1 MRFLLTIQYLGTRYS
16 GWQSQENAI
25 GVQQVIEA
33 VLEESFGQKIALQS
47 AGRTDSGVH
56 ARGQRAHL
64 DMTTPIQPRGLVLG
78 LNDRLPPDI
87 RILEALPVDE
97 GFHAR
102 FNAKKKTYVYRI
114 WNHSIDDVFL
124 AATHS
129 NVRQPLDLEV
139 MREAIAVLVGE
150 HDFRA
155 FTVRAPEV
163 SSTIRTV
170 YAATITGDGRG
181 RLEFTITAN
190 GFLRFMVRRIA
201 GGMVEIG
208 RGKIESNALARSLAP
223 EFMEARWTAPAHG
236 LTLEAVDYGES
247 LVIQEATSS

>member
-25 GVQQVIEA
+25 GVQQIIEG
-33 VLEESFGQKIALQS
+33 VLAESFGQKIALYS
-47 AGRTDSGVH
+47 AGRTDAGVH
-56 ARGQRAHL
+56 AQGQRAHL
-64 DMTTPIQPRGLVLG
+64 DMPSSIQSRGLVLG

-87 RILEALPVDE
+87 RIREAIEVDDD
-97 GFHAR
+97 FHAR
-102 FNAKKKTYVYRI
+102 FSAKKKTYVYRI
-114 WNHSIDDVFL
+114 WSNSVDDVFL

-129 NVRQPLDLEV
+129 NVRQSLDLTAMQES
-139 MREAIAVLVGE
+139 IAPLIGE

-170 YAATITGDGRG
+170 HDARVTGDGRG
-181 RLEFTITAN
+181 RFELTITAN

-201 GGMVEIG
+201 GGMIEIG
-208 RGKIESNALARSLAP
+208 RGKIDPNALARSLAP
-223 EFMEARWTAPAHG
+223 EFMDARWTAPAHG
-236 LTLEAVDYGES
+236 LTLESVDYGE
-247 LVIQEATSS
+247 VTSR